1 MVTPGSFCAF
11 SGFTM
16 KTPTS
21 LLLTLLFATTVSAQ
35 VQYCTVTLSGTSC
48 GPQLAVTMTPLGQG
62 GNHQLDL
69 TATGLHPRSVG
80 ALQWGS
86 NPTSV
91 TLPGGGCL
99 LLCDYV
105 WGHYFQT
112 DDFGSYSWGRS
123 WPHWAVGY
131 FYMQMGS
138 LQVDGNNQLSVRT
151 TSCQLVQCF

>member
-1 MVTPGSFCAF
+1 
-11 SGFTM
+11 M
-16 KTPTS
+16 KNLRG
-21 LLLTLLFATTVSAQ
+21 LLLSLSLGALLPAQ

-48 GPQLAVTMTPLGQG
+48 GPQLSATMTPLGQG
-62 GNHQLDL
+62 GNHELDL
-69 TATGLHPRSVG
+69 VATGLHPRAIG

-86 NPTSV
+86 NPTAV

-112 DDFGSYSWGRS
+112 DDAGSYSWGRS
-123 WPHWAVGY
+123 WPNWAVGY

-138 LQVDGNNQLSVRT
+138 LQVDANNQLSVLT
-151 TSCQLVQCF
+151 TDCRLVQCF

>member
-1 MVTPGSFCAF
+1 MNSVAHRMVGLASLAF
-11 SGFTM
+11 AAIV
-16 KTPTS
+16 P
-21 LLLTLLFATTVSAQ
+21 AQ
-35 VQYCTVTLSGTSC
+35 VQYCTVTAAGTSC
-48 GPQLAVTMTPLGQG
+48 GPQLTVTMTPLGAG
-62 GNHQLDL
+62 GNHALDMV
-69 TATGLHPRSVG
+69 ATGLHANAFG

-105 WGHYFQT
+105 WGHYFTT
-112 DDFGSYSWGRS
+112 DATGGASWGRS

-138 LQVDGNNQLSVRT
+138 IEIYPSGQFSVRT
-151 TSCQLVQCF
+151 TDCELVQCF